1 MRTQFSEYLSVVR
14 CRIDRKTV
22 VLVTALFIFFLFGDT
37 LLPLLG
43 HFLHVLIE
51 VIESVLEHFLESA
64 FHVSPRQAQI
74 ILFYSGLALAIY
86 LSWYLLRKAYS
97 TALSV
102 YATAQEHRRAIANSA
117 KAATW
122 FRIMAMAGALGMT
135 LYLFN

>member
-1 MRTQFSEYLSVVR
+1 
-14 CRIDRKTV
+14 
-22 VLVTALFIFFLFGDT
+22 
-37 LLPLLG
+37 
-43 HFLHVLIE
+43 
-51 VIESVLEHFLESA
+51 
-64 FHVSPRQAQI
+64 VSPRQAQI

-86 LSWYLLRKAYS
+86 LSWYLLRKAYF

-102 YATAQEHRRAIANSA
+102 YATAQERRRAIANSA